1 MQSHCY
7 QYIMF
12 ALTGKDL
19 RNVWDQF
26 VEDECEES
34 FYTLY
39 KHYYHYLSY
48 LGLKK
53 KMSMQR
59 IQDSVNDVFLHLW
72 EKKNGNRQIRN
83 HHNYIITVFFRK
95 LFRKETLQLT
105 DLDFSEEVHDPAIHQ
120 SVEEQYIR
128 TATTN
133 TVAQLVQEHLE
144 QLGTKQRLVIYQR
157 FFLDLS
163 YQEIADA
170 NQVSIHTIYNT
181 IYKSLE
187 KIKNN
192 LSSEQEIFLKVA
204 VGLLS
209 SFLLIFS

>member
-1 MQSHCY
+1 
-7 QYIMF
+7 MF

-19 RNVWDQF
+19 KSVWDQF
-26 VEDECEES
+26 VEDESEES

-39 KHYYHYLSY
+39 KHYHHYLSY

-53 KMSMQR
+53 KMSVQR
-59 IQDSVNDVFLHLW
+59 VQDSVNDVFLHLW
-72 EKKNGNRQIRN
+72 EKKNNNRQIRN
-83 HHNYIITVFFRK
+83 HHNYIITVFFQK
-95 LFRKETLQLT
+95 LFRKESLHLA
-105 DLDFSEEVHDPAIHQ
+105 DMDFEEEFYDPAIYQ
-120 SVEEQYIR
+120 SVEEQHIR
-128 TATTN
+128 KVTTN
-133 TVAQLVQEHLE
+133 TVAQLVQEHME
-144 QLGTKQRLVIYQR
+144 QLGSKQQQVIYQR

>member
-1 MQSHCY
+1 
-7 QYIMF
+7 MF

-19 RNVWDQF
+19 RNIWDQF
-26 VEDECEES
+26 VEEECEES

-53 KMSMQR
+53 KMSVQR
-59 IQDSVNDVFLHLW
+59 VQDSVNDVFLHLW
-72 EKKNGNRQIRN
+72 EKKSSNCQIRN
-83 HHNYIITVFFRK
+83 HHNYIITVFFQK
-95 LFRKETLQLT
+95 LFRKESLQLT
-105 DLDFSEEVHDPAIHQ
+105 DLDFVEEIHDPSIHH
-120 SVEEQYIR
+120 SVEDQHIR
-128 TATTN
+128 AVTTN
-133 TVAQLVQEHLE
+133 TVTQLVEEHME

-163 YQEIADA
+163 YQEIAAA

>member
-1 MQSHCY
+1 M
-7 QYIMF
+7 
-12 ALTGKDL
+12 
-19 RNVWDQF
+19 
-26 VEDECEES
+26 
-34 FYTLY
+34 
-39 KHYYHYLSY
+39 
-48 LGLKK
+48 
-53 KMSMQR
+53 
-59 IQDSVNDVFLHLW
+59 
-72 EKKNGNRQIRN
+72 
-83 HHNYIITVFFRK
+83 
-95 LFRKETLQLT
+95 
-105 DLDFSEEVHDPAIHQ
+105 
-120 SVEEQYIR
+120 
-128 TATTN
+128 
-133 TVAQLVQEHLE
+133 E
-144 QLGTKQRLVIYQR
+144 QLGKKQRLVIYQR

>member
-1 MQSHCY
+1 
-7 QYIMF
+7 MF

-26 VEDECEES
+26 VEDKSEES

-39 KHYYHYLSY
+39 KHYHHYLSY

-53 KMSMQR
+53 KMSVQR
-59 IQDSVNDVFLHLW
+59 VQDSVNDVFLHLW
-72 EKKNGNRQIRN
+72 EKKNSNRHIHN

-95 LFRKETLQLT
+95 LFRKESLQLA
-105 DLDFSEEVHDPAIHQ
+105 DLDFVEETHDPAIHQ
-120 SVEEQYIR
+120 SVEEQYINKV
-128 TATTN
+128 TTN
-133 TVAQLVQEHLE
+133 AVAQLVQEHME
-144 QLGTKQRLVIYQR
+144 QLGNKQRLIIYQR